1 MRKRLVKVRVLV
13 AAALLSASSSALA
26 EDEYRY
32 RLTLVNRTGEHVS
45 LVCNDGGPRPLVAGS
60 RQTMTFVGPDSLAV
74 NCVGYDHHGEAI
86 ATAQVVLDH
95 HHLVHTMNLVRNGH
109 H

>member
-1 MRKRLVKVRVLV
+1 
-13 AAALLSASSSALA
+13 
-26 EDEYRY
+26 
-32 RLTLVNRTGEHVS
+32 
-45 LVCNDGGPRPLVAGS
+45 
-60 RQTMTFVGPDSLAV
+60 MTFVGPDSLAV

-86 ATAQVVLDH
+86 ATAQVVLEH